1 MIFDIEKT
9 TSCPMRRRIDH
20 RKNVR
25 YNLTHYRQVG
35 NIDNK
40 WFFIIRFI

>member
-1 MIFDIEKT
+1 
-9 TSCPMRRRIDH
+9 MRRRIDH